1 MNQQQRTTGRGGHA
15 GRGHGNSRGF
25 KFEKTNSTPQEAV
38 PTLSFGPNT
47 NWLEFK
53 KRMSI
58 SIGDKYG
65 MLNTIIEEGKY
76 YDYPA
81 ATRDTSITDQ
91 TLQDELYK
99 DALKNR
105 QKTIEKAIQ
114 QRPNVYNYIRSKL
127 SVESEDELKR
137 HKDYDVTH
145 KAQDP
150 LELWKALEEIHL
162 TTTVSKKGVVVLQ
175 AAQANYMKLVQG
187 DFQTITKFKE
197 EFDGA
202 LLAYNRALLTA
213 KQVEEVENMSA
224 MNFLTKLNRA
234 VYGQYYATKI
244 NAINADETK
253 APKTVNEVYVEA
265 KSWVHVTQV
274 PSKSGGGASF
284 ATTNGDGI
292 MKFNR
297 KKESPKNPNPS
308 DNNDNG
314 KKHSGQKSTS
324 GTSDTKTDDT
334 TTNPSD
340 TAVQTDSGTKNG
352 SENKTKD
359 LSKVQCYGCGLFGHY
374 QRNCSAGSAT
384 GGLNGMTRRN
394 DRDDGLP
401 KWYEVGLDSCSQV
414 NVLNSRFLKNIRQGT
429 GSFIGIMDQ
438 GRSTSLVG
446 DLEGFFECQVCD
458 DCAASVLCEADVEDM
473 YPITYVQGVSK
484 TVHTPNG
491 DIVFYR
497 RVKMYLADF
506 RPWITDQAMTL
517 MTTKDREALFNK
529 STVERAK
536 LAGEF
541 VRSAGFPSESAA
553 IDLVRAGNVT
563 NIPFEVKD
571 VRNYFEIY
579 GQPVESLRGK
589 QTKFPIQ
596 EKDNFDSGVKMQVTV
611 QTMTVDVMEAGG
623 KKFLISL
630 SEPLQVIVNVP
641 VTNLTIA
648 KLGEALQ
655 KHLDLLRMFGFS
667 VQVVYTDPLKA
678 LLALRGSFPG
688 VEITAT
694 GAGDHLPKIDIR
706 IRRVKEMCRSLIAGL
721 DWVMP
726 KILVTELI
734 TFCICRLNTQRTSSL
749 LGNESPRVRLT
760 GRRVDYKREYALT
773 FGDYCEVRKPN
784 VILNNITHERTEPAI
799 ALYPTLNMNGSWKFL
814 SLRTRK
820 IISRSVY
827 KKMKHTP
834 EEIIDKMTALSIT
847 GVVTTEDFDDGN
859 FTGVSEDDG
868 AEPELELHEPDPAVI
883 DNIEIDDDEIEV
895 IPVDDEELSRESESD
910 EDAEIKVEPRRSQ
923 RSTAGK
929 TTKFGDYE
937 LANKELSGL
946 TRGYGMALMNLS
958 IKVALEKYGKEAYD
972 SVKDELLQLFVKKKA
987 LTPVL
992 FSQLNMT
999 TEEIIRSHMFLK
1011 AKIDANGIFE
1021 KIKARLVADGSG
1033 QDRSEFNEEELA
1045 SPTASLE
1052 SIFNIIKII
1061 VEEGRHKLI
1070 LDVGGAYLN
1079 AAIDRDIYMWL
1090 DPAVVRI
1097 LISIAPNEYAK
1108 YKDAKGRML
1117 VKVTKA
1123 MYGLVQS
1130 AKLWYERLTLLL
1142 KENGFIPNVMDPC
1155 VWNKTV
1161 DRVQTTIVVYVDDLL
1176 ISSKRKE
1183 DVLLIRDLLEK
1194 EFLEVKIKEGNDV
1207 TYLGMNLKTRKDGSI
1222 ELSMLQ
1228 YIKDILDMWPN
1239 QDLYL
1244 YGHPA
1249 DDNLFYG
1256 DDNLLKLEEEGSK
1269 RFHKVVA
1276 QLLYLCKRAR
1286 PDIGLP
1292 VHYLCTKVKSPSKED
1307 ESKLE
1312 RVLGYLKST
1321 IHMPR
1326 IIQKDGKINNI
1337 EAYIDA
1343 AFAAH
1348 QDGMGQSG
1356 GAVMMG
1362 STLLEPITRKQKCAA
1377 KDSTEA
1383 ELVALSELYLDVLWH
1398 QEWFENQGYKLQK
1411 PTIFQDNTSTITLVT
1426 VGGGKMRNKH
1436 MRAKQAVVL
1445 EGYKREDYDIK
1456 YIRTE
1461 DMLADVN
1468 TKAITG
1474 YKYHRFTRWL
1484 MGRIHN
1490 AAGVR

>member
-1 MNQQQRTTGRGGHA
+1 M
-15 GRGHGNSRGF
+15 
-25 KFEKTNSTPQEAV
+25 
-38 PTLSFGPNT
+38 
-47 NWLEFK
+47 
-53 KRMSI
+53 
-58 SIGDKYG
+58 
-65 MLNTIIEEGKY
+65 
-76 YDYPA
+76 
-81 ATRDTSITDQ
+81 
-91 TLQDELYK
+91 
-99 DALKNR
+99 
-105 QKTIEKAIQ
+105 
-114 QRPNVYNYIRSKL
+114 
-127 SVESEDELKR
+127 
-137 HKDYDVTH
+137 
-145 KAQDP
+145 
-150 LELWKALEEIHL
+150 
-162 TTTVSKKGVVVLQ
+162 
-175 AAQANYMKLVQG
+175 
-187 DFQTITKFKE
+187 
-197 EFDGA
+197 
-202 LLAYNRALLTA
+202 
-213 KQVEEVENMSA
+213 
-224 MNFLTKLNRA
+224 
-234 VYGQYYATKI
+234 
-244 NAINADETK
+244 
-253 APKTVNEVYVEA
+253 
-265 KSWVHVTQV
+265 
-274 PSKSGGGASF
+274 
-284 ATTNGDGI
+284 
-292 MKFNR
+292 
-297 KKESPKNPNPS
+297 
-308 DNNDNG
+308 
-314 KKHSGQKSTS
+314 
-324 GTSDTKTDDT
+324 
-334 TTNPSD
+334 
-340 TAVQTDSGTKNG
+340 
-352 SENKTKD
+352 
-359 LSKVQCYGCGLFGHY
+359 
-374 QRNCSAGSAT
+374 
-384 GGLNGMTRRN
+384 NGMTRRD

-497 RVKMYLADF
+497 RIKMYLADF
-506 RPWITDQAMTL
+506 RPWITDRAMSL
-517 MTTKDREALFNK
+517 VTTRDREALFNK

-571 VRNYFEIY
+571 VRNFFEIY

-589 QTKFPIQ
+589 QTKIPIR
-596 EKDNFDSGVKMQVTV
+596 EKDNFDAGVKMQVTI

-623 KKFLISL
+623 RKFLISL
-630 SEPLQVIVNVP
+630 SEPLQVLVNVP

-678 LLALRGSFPG
+678 LVALRGSFPG
-688 VEITAT
+688 VEIIAA

-706 IRRVKEMCRSLIAGL
+706 IRRVKEMGRSVIAGL
-721 DWVMP
+721 DWLMP
-726 KILVTELI
+726 KILVIELI
-734 TFCICRLNTQRTSSL
+734 TFCICRINTQRTSSL

-784 VILNNITHERTEPAI
+784 ITLNNITHERTEPAI

-814 SLRTRK
+814 SLRTKK
-820 IISRSVY
+820 IVSRSVY

-834 EEIIDKMTALSIT
+834 EEVIAIMTGLTTT
-847 GVVTTEDFDDGN
+847 GVVTAEDFEYGIVP
-859 FTGVSEDDG
+859 GVMEESL
-868 AEPELELHEPDPAVI
+868 EPELELHEPDPEVI
-883 DNIEIDDDEIEV
+883 DRIEADDIEIEDDEIEV
-895 IPVDDEELSRESESD
+895 TLPEEKEESVASDLEIESED
-910 EDAEIKVEPRRSQ
+910 DDAEIKVEPRRSQ
-923 RSTAGK
+923 RHTAGK
-929 TTKFGDYE
+929 TSRFGDYD
-937 LANKELSGL
+937 LAKKQLSGL

-972 SVKDELLQLFVKKKA
+972 SIKDELVQLFVKKKA

-992 FSQLNMT
+992 LSELIRT
-999 TEEIIRSHMFLK
+999 AEEIIRSHMFLK
-1011 AKIDANGIFE
+1011 VKVDANGIFE

-1033 QDRSEFNEEELA
+1033 QDRSEFDEQELA

-1061 VEEGRHKLI
+1061 VEEGRYKLI

-1079 AAIDRDIYMWL
+1079 ATIDRDIYMWL
-1090 DPAVVRI
+1090 DPAVVKI

-1108 YKDAKGRML
+1108 YKDAKGRIL

-1123 MYGLVQS
+1123 LYGLVQS
-1130 AKLWYERLTLLL
+1130 ARLWYERLTTLL
-1142 KENGFIPNVMDPC
+1142 KENGFQANLMDPC

-1161 DRVQTTIVVYVDDLL
+1161 DGVQTTIIVYVDDLL

-1183 DVLLIRDLLEK
+1183 DVMLIKNLVEK

-1222 ELSMLQ
+1222 ELSMVQ
-1228 YIKDILDMWPN
+1228 YVKDVLDKWSN

-1249 DDNLFYG
+1249 DDKLFYV
-1256 DDNLLKLEEEGSK
+1256 DENSPKLDEDKSK
-1269 RFHKVVA
+1269 SFHKVVA

-1292 VHYLCTKVKSPSKED
+1292 VHYLCTKVKSPSEED
-1307 ESKLE
+1307 EFKLE

-1321 IHMPR
+1321 VHMAR
-1326 IIQKDGKINNI
+1326 IINKDGKMNGID
-1337 EAYIDA
+1337 AYIDA

-1356 GAVMMG
+1356 GAIMMG

-1383 ELVALSELYLDVLWH
+1383 ELVALGELNLDVLWH
-1398 QEWFENQGYKLQK
+1398 QEWFENQGYKLQM
-1411 PTIFQDNTSTITLVT
+1411 PTIYQDNTSTITLVT
-1426 VGGGKMRNKH
+1426 QGGGKMRNKN
-1436 MRAKQAVVL
+1436 MRAKQAVIL
-1445 EGYKREDYDIK
+1445 EGYRNKDYDIK
-1456 YIRTE
+1456 YIKTE

-1474 YKYHRFTRWL
+1474 YKYHRFARWL